1 MLKLVIKKV
10 STFSAA
16 VLLGFALLM
25 VDTDSPSLISEAH
38 ACDPFLFEQCYLQCG
53 FACSSYLIPNCQPNW
68 CDCQTYCYDEC
79 LAQTG
84 CG

>member
-10 STFSAA
+10 STFSA
-16 VLLGFALLM
+16 VMVFGFALLM

-38 ACDPFLFEQCYLQCG
+38 ACDPFAYQECLNYCG
-53 FACSSYLIPNCQPNW
+53 FACASYLIQECQPGW
-68 CDCQTYCYDEC
+68 CDCYSYCDVLC
-79 LAQTG
+79 LDQSG